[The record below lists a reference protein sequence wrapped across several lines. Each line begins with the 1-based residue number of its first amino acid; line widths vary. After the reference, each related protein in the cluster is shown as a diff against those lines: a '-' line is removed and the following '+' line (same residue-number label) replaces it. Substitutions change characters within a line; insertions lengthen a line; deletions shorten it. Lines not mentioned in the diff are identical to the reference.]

1 MATENDRLPHGGET
15 VTISF
20 MHRFFFGIASLALA
34 ACFSNTTNPVDDAGS
49 DAGADTS
56 KPLDAGNVVEAGT
69 ETWQDGKTIDG
80 DVVIPS
86 GATVTIAPG
95 ATITVG
101 TSVTI
106 RVEGALVC
114 ASASPTHATLT
125 GTNWQ
130 GIQVAVHGVVTLDG
144 LDVTNATTAL
154 DVSGDGKNTY
164 DHGIITN
171 ATPFVLATASTL
183 STTSSKVV
191 KPAGIT
197 QVSGSFTAS
206 YLDYDSND
214 HGAIVTLDK
223 TAVLSMEDSTIHNSG
238 PMGKATAPD
247 QLTDNGAATFH
258 VAYSD
263 ISGSHCGFHF
273 DQASVF
279 DIDHVTVHD
288 VTNGADLWGTSSS
301 GTRTIKSSN
310 WQSLTENFDETNT
323 NGVISVDG
331 CYTTGTNKLK
341 DAQVQITN
349 PASVAVT
356 GAGPR

>member
-1 MATENDRLPHGGET
+1 
-15 VTISF
+15 
-20 MHRFFFGIASLALA
+20 MHRFFGIASLALV

-49 DAGADTS
+49 DAGSTDSS
-56 KPLDAGNVVEAGT
+56 KPDTGNPVVEAGT
-69 ETWQDGKTIDG
+69 ETWQDGKTINA

-95 ATITVG
+95 ATITIG

-114 ASASPTHATLT
+114 ASGSGTHATMT
-125 GTNWQ
+125 GTSWQ

-154 DVSGDGKNTY
+154 DISGDGKNTY
-164 DHGIITN
+164 DHGVITN
-171 ATPFVLATASTL
+171 ATPFVLATASAL
-183 STTSSKVV
+183 STTGSKVV
-191 KPAGIT
+191 KAAGIT
-197 QVSGSFTAS
+197 QVSGSLTAS

-263 ISGSHCGFHF
+263 ISGAHCGFHF

-279 DIDHVTVHD
+279 DIDHITVHD

-310 WQSLTENFDETNT
+310 WQLLTENFDENNT
-323 NGVISVDG
+323 NGVVAIDG

-341 DAQVQITN
+341 DTQVQITN
-349 PASVAVT
+349 PSSTPVT